1 MAEGVYPNGLP
12 HPPPALRLRMAVE
25 LVVILALTGIFL
37 YFTTVMKMRS
47 TPLYIGMALIG
58 FALIGM
64 NRQETLDRVWGPPDY
79 PEFDR
84 LRRAAINVSLFT
96 VPPILLFLAIGAL
109 GRYFDLKLSVGDTVL
124 LDFSTAIPMFSWH
137 FFIVIFAYLPWAMLQ
152 QTLFQFYLLGRF
164 RALMPFATPIFLS
177 TVNGILYGL
186 VHLGPSWQEVGVTI
200 VTILGGIF
208 WSYSYYRDR
217 YVLPIAVSH
226 ALLGST
232 FYYWIYGRDLAQ
244 EMVQNLS
251 K

>member
-1 MAEGVYPNGLP
+1 VAEGVYPNGLP
-12 HPPPALRLRMAVE
+12 HPPPALRLRMAIE

-64 NRQETLDRVWGPPDY
+64 NRQETLDKVWGPPDY

-84 LRRAAINVSLFT
+84 LRRAAVNVSLFT
-96 VPPILLFLAIGAL
+96 VPPIILFLILGML
-109 GRYFDLKLSVGDTVL
+109 GRYYQWNWFA
-124 LDFSTAIPMFSWH
+124 TATPMFSLH
-137 FFIVIFAYLPWAMLQ
+137 FFVAIVAYLPWAMLQ

-164 RALMPFATPIFLS
+164 RALMPFASPIFLS
-177 TVNGILYGL
+177 TLNGILYGL
-186 VHLGPSWQEVGVTI
+186 VHLGPSWEEVGVTG

-217 YVLPIAVSH
+217 YVTPIAVSH

-232 FYYWIYGRDLAQ
+232 FYYWIYGRDLMQ
-244 EMVQNLS
+244 EMVHNFS

>member
-12 HPPPALRLRMAVE
+12 HPPPALRVRMAIE
-25 LVVILALTGIFL
+25 LAVILALTGIFL
-37 YFTTVMKMRS
+37 YVTTTLKMRS
-47 TPLYIGMALIG
+47 TPLYFGMALIG

-64 NRQETLDRVWGPPDY
+64 NRQETLDKVWGPPDY

-84 LRRAAINVSLFT
+84 LRRAAVNVSLFT
-96 VPPILLFLAIGAL
+96 IPPMLLFLLWGAL
-109 GRYFDLKLSVGDTVL
+109 GRYYGWNLFNGT
-124 LDFSTAIPMFSWH
+124 LDFTTATPMFSKH
-137 FFIVIFAYLPWAMLQ
+137 FFIALIVYIPWAMLQ

-164 RALMPFATPIFLS
+164 RALMPFASPIFLS
-177 TVNGILYGL
+177 MVNGILYGL
-186 VHLGPSWQEVGVTI
+186 VHLGPSWPEVGVTL

-232 FYYWIYGRDLAQ
+232 FYYWIYGRDLVA
-244 EMVQNLS
+244 EMAKNLGT
-251 K
+251 